1 MFEFYKKS
9 TELYNSTFELQQKQ
23 AKILSGKVPVNM
35 PPPPPP
41 LLPQSQTKIKM
52 VYQNSLFCT

>member
-35 PPPPPP
+35 PPPPSSPA
-41 LLPQSQTKIKM
+41 SITD
-52 VYQNSLFCT
+52 QNQNGVSK